1 MLKVLIVDDQ
11 ATMRF
16 LVSYKL
22 KNYFDVEIHEADS
35 VSQAKKFLS
44 SKKFDLIISD
54 HWMDDGLVLDIAKFI
69 EQDLKITI
77 PIIFFSSDKDVIAKY
92 NYEKKYAAIL
102 KPELSSIVDAIK
114 NLGFQKGKYK

>member
-16 LVSYKL
+16 LISYKL

-35 VSQAKKFLS
+35 VAHAKQFLIS
-44 SKKFDLIISD
+44 EKVDLIVSD
-54 HWMDDGLVLDIAKFI
+54 HWMDDGLGLDIAKFI
-69 EQDLKITI
+69 EQDLKITT

-102 KPELSSIVDAIK
+102 KPNLTSIIDAIQ